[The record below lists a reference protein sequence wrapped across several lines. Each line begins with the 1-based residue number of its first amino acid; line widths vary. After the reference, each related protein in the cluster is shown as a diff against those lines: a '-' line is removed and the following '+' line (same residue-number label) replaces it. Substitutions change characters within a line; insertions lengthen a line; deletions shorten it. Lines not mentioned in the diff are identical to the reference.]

1 MKHIPLLLIAML
13 LYSACTPT
21 ESTSFGLP
29 LVSRKKK
36 KQKIHP
42 SIEFSKAIK
51 RYRQE
56 RGFFPQDMQSFER
69 YSDYTKNAMQSMREL
84 GFTELSVS
92 YLYLDSL
99 VIDFGHKPIYKQ
111 QVNRSE
117 YSIDLAGQL
126 IYTKRNDS
134 FVEYRVFDKK
144 KGKIGYALL
153 PDTTTYYRR

>member
-1 MKHIPLLLIAML
+1 MKHIPILLIIIML
-13 LYSACTPT
+13 YTACTPT
-21 ESTSFGLP
+21 ESTAFGLP
-29 LVSRKKK
+29 LASRKKK
-36 KQKIHP
+36 KQKIRP
-42 SIEFSKAIK
+42 SIAFSDAIK
-51 RYRQE
+51 RYRKE

-69 YSDYTKNAMQSMREL
+69 YSDYTRNAMQSMREL

-92 YLYLDSL
+92 FLYLDSL
-99 VIDFGHKPIYKQ
+99 VIDFSHKPIYKQ

-134 FVEYRVFDKK
+134 FVEYRMFDRK
-144 KGKIGYALL
+144 KGKIGYAVL